1 MDDDDRDQGGLYED
15 VGVLAGTCEP
25 VDGGEVIE
33 VIGIIYP
40 GPFGSEDVRYM
51 TLPAAKSLLVDLRD
65 AIEAAIKHKQGE
77 PGDEQYN

>member
-1 MDDDDRDQGGLYED
+1 MGEDEPGGLYED

-33 VIGIIYP
+33 VIGLIFPGSYGEEII
-40 GPFGSEDVRYM
+40 RYM

-65 AIEAAIKHKQGE
+65 AIEAAIKHRIE
-77 PGDEQYN
+77 ETDD